1 MLSVTC
7 LGLGGVLNTP
17 VPDSWPAAA
26 GGGFLAPQVH
36 GLPAESTQP
45 TRSSNALLSKRS
57 SSRESFVCEFSQ

>member
-1 MLSVTC
+1 MLSATR
-7 LGLGGVLNTP
+7 LRLGGVLNTP
-17 VPDSWPAAA
+17 APDSWPVAA

-45 TRSSNALLSKRS
+45 THSSNALSSKRS